1 MDTIQPKQRSAILR
15 MPFAPPLIVAMALL
29 FALSCKKNIG
39 SEIEPPEPINS
50 NYEWVDATVKLPAG
64 SGYKLEGHEL
74 NAVGE
79 IVKINSNGAT
89 KVPKMTNRVA
99 LYIVS
104 NEEGEPVLLGYST
117 PNKTEI
123 SPEATA
129 KLTLFNLYR
138 IATLPV
144 EEQVSFL
151 EGFEEDK
158 SADTYI
164 TAFVQHWA
172 TNARTLI
179 TKGYLPLLK
188 TYHAR
193 YGNSNSEVPSP
204 MINNGIT
211 IEGNRYYY
219 VDADTGKLENGYALR
234 LEKPNRFH
242 LLNKGPS
249 TATAFIYKTKIKKNN
264 SLNHQTLISAFEKDT
279 RSDKNWFVANGTYLP
294 TLHPLGWKTDYRR
307 FWFGE
312 VVFREVS
319 SGPHELP
326 LAEDEEEAQ
335 YTIRLVNAGVNIS
348 SEKLTN
354 DEFAAY
360 VKHVCAALIIDYYL
374 PFLGQ
379 YMGLDIEDFYAVD
392 AEVRV
397 NKMYTAFREAGLYAI
412 VEENLAGGRM
422 PALLEFLENYFQAP
436 NTEYGLKL
444 HQAVFKA
451 LGKSGSA
458 SMVSAAKRGGY
469 LSYYFDGGI
478 FWDADKEKNLFKDFY
493 WEKNGL
499 ISLNAS
505 AKAGVVRVSPRKA
518 TVTALAPGNSV
529 VLNVEIESEEFK
541 GLAVTYR
548 WRTTGAYGVLNNQT
562 ANKITYV
569 ANRLNANHEDSYE
582 IIYAD
587 VLKDNQ
593 LIGTDSATIYVSQSR
608 YQLVP
613 RGVVLTGNPE
623 NGPNIAT
630 MRIIPLNAN
639 GLDIN
644 NDAAYDFR
652 VDWSTEGK
660 FGGLRW
666 QGQYATYWT
675 KEAET
680 YNSGSIQYRCEDD
693 KTPSG
698 SETIKASIYIKPKG
712 SADMYYQFYDY
723 VVGTIDIVNDKRKK
737 IFNVP
742 ISVIK
747 WGPTN
752 DGVYTHCGAGTI
764 FYIDPVDNAESY
776 AARVIEFSPE
786 VIPRVTG
793 TGRSWTAASGTLNAQ
808 GKYEFGYVLAQAG
821 SSPTWMG
828 PPDCGSFIASAS
840 ARKGMAQVIVT
851 LKP

>member
-1 MDTIQPKQRSAILR
+1 MIMRITSS
-15 MPFAPPLIVAMALL
+15 PLTVVLATLL
-29 FALSCKKNIG
+29 FAVSCKKDIHDK
-39 SEIEPPEPINS
+39 EDEPLEPVNS
-50 NYEWVDATVKLPAG
+50 NYQWVDATVQVPAG
-64 SGYKLEGHEL
+64 SGYSLQGHEL

-79 IVKINSNGAT
+79 IVKVNSNGTT
-89 KVPKMTNRVA
+89 KVPKMTSGVA
-99 LYIVS
+99 IFIVTNS
-104 NEEGEPVLLGYST
+104 NEEPVLLGYST
-117 PNKTEI
+117 PQKTEI

-129 KLTLFNLYR
+129 KVTLFYLYR
-138 IATLPV
+138 IASLPT
-144 EEQVSFL
+144 EAQISFL
-151 EGFEEDK
+151 EGFAEDK
-158 SADTYI
+158 AADRYI
-164 TAFVQHWA
+164 ADFVQHWSA
-172 TNARTLI
+172 NPKTLMN
-179 TKGYLPLLK
+179 KGYLPLTK
-188 TYHAR
+188 AYHAG
-193 YGNSNSEVPSP
+193 YSKSNTAVPSARIQTGNN
-204 MINNGIT
+204 INS
-211 IEGNRYYY
+211 RYYY
-219 VDADTGKLENGYALR
+219 ADADTGVLKDGYSLR
-234 LEKPNRFH
+234 LEKPNRFY

-264 SLNHQTLISAFEKDT
+264 SLNHQTLISSFEKDT

-294 TLHPLGWKTDYRR
+294 TVHPLGWTVDYRR

-312 VVFREVS
+312 VVFAEVS
-319 SGPHELP
+319 SGPHQLP
-326 LAEDEEEAQ
+326 LADDEEEAQ
-335 YTIRLVNAGVNIS
+335 YIIRLVNAGVNVS
-348 SEKLTN
+348 SEKLTT
-354 DEFAAY
+354 DEYAAY
-360 VKHVCAALIIDYYL
+360 VKHVCSALIIDYYL
-374 PFLGQ
+374 PFLGK
-379 YMGLDIEDFYAVD
+379 YMGLDIKDFYAVD
-392 AEVRV
+392 PEARV
-397 NKMYTAFREAGLYAI
+397 NKMYTAIREAGLYNVI
-412 VEENLAGGRM
+412 EENLAGGRM
-422 PALLEFLENYFQAP
+422 PAILEYLENYFQSA

-469 LSYYFDGGI
+469 LSYYFDGGT
-478 FWDADKEKNLFKDFY
+478 FWDAEQEKNLFKDFY

-499 ISLNAS
+499 ISLNAT
-505 AKAGVVRVSPRKA
+505 AKAGVVRVSPRKS

-529 VLNVEIESEEFK
+529 ELKAEIESEGFA
-541 GLAVTYR
+541 GPDVTYR
-548 WRTTGAYGVLNNQT
+548 WRTNGTYGILNNQT

-587 VLKDNQ
+587 VLKNNQ
-593 LIGTDSATIYVSQSR
+593 LIGTDSATVYVSQSR
-608 YQLVP
+608 YQMVP
-613 RGVVLTGNPE
+613 RGVILTGNAD
-623 NGPNIAT
+623 NGANIAT
-630 MRIIPLNAN
+630 MRIIPLDAN

-675 KEAET
+675 KEAES
-680 YNSGSIQYRCEDD
+680 YNSGNIQYRCEDD

-723 VVGTIDIVNDKRKK
+723 VVGTIDILNDKRKK
-737 IFNVP
+737 VFNVP
-742 ISVIK
+742 ISVIS
-747 WGPTN
+747 WGPTD
-752 DGVYTHCGAGTI
+752 DGLYTHCGAGTI
-764 FYIDPVDNAESY
+764 FYINPVENAESY

-793 TGRSWTAASGTLNAQ
+793 AARSWTPASGTLNAQ
-808 GKYEFGYVLAQAG
+808 GKYEFAYILAIAG

-828 PPDCGSFIASAS
+828 PPDCGGFIANAA